1 MRSILHA
8 FRGALAIG
16 LLAGA
21 VTSQAQT
28 NPTARAIPF
37 TEAFPASAF
46 TTYPSGF
53 QGWNGLSGATV
64 TSQAMAESSAAT
76 GNATLNSGTPTSVGA
91 GGLYGMA
98 GQAAV
103 HTSSNATNGV
113 NQWMMALN
121 ATNRMNIT
129 VGYKVS
135 SVLANP
141 RTVGVVAQ
149 YRVGTTGGWTTISAS
164 SGSNPYSQTGGT
176 TGLKTTVSATLP
188 SECNYQPVVQ
198 VRWAIWRGTETGNS
212 SALGFDDVTVG
223 GTLDTDHD
231 GDPDSTDPCPLLA
244 NMAPGYS
251 CDDGNANT
259 GNDVI
264 TAGCVCV
271 GTVANDE
278 CNSAGYLGAAQP
290 YGGCSITQGNTS
302 GAGPTGSVSCG
313 GTTAKDVWYQFYT
326 NYTSHAYID
335 LVAGTA
341 TGMGIEVI
349 QSGCGGSAVY
359 CATGLSHVVPVAPGQ
374 WHYVRVFST
383 TPGTFSI
390 CVSEPPIND
399 DCANASSIGLNLFG
413 DCPTNATAGTTV
425 GATLTGTPGCNNT
438 AVDVW
443 YQFSSNFYYYNVTH
457 AFIDLSAGT
466 ATGLG
471 IQVFDNDCSG
481 PAVYCGTGNAHS
493 LPVTYGHTYY
503 VRVFTA
509 TAGTFTIC
517 ASASVANDDCVNAS
531 GIGLNL
537 YGDCPTNATAGTTV
551 GATLTGAPGCNNA
564 AVDVWYQYSSNFYY
578 YNVTHAFID
587 LSAGT
592 ATGLGIQVFDNDC
605 SGPAV
610 YCGTGN
616 AHSLPVAY
624 GHTYYVRVFTAT
636 AGTFTICASASVVN
650 DDCVNAAGIGL
661 NLHGDCP
668 TNATA
673 GTTVGATL
681 TGAPSCNN
689 AAVDVWYQFS
699 SNFYYYNVTH
709 AFIDLSPGTAGGLGI
724 QVFDNDCSGPAVY
737 CGTGNAHSLPVTY
750 GHTYYVRVFTATA
763 GTFTICASASVAN
776 DDCVNASGLGYPQ
789 GVGSCSGTAG
799 TTVGAT
805 ATSNPACAGTIN
817 ADVWYSFNAISG
829 TYTFIDLTSGNPA
842 VLGVELFS
850 TDCSGASVYC
860 GTGGDHMVATTPGLT
875 YYVRVFSTTP
885 ATFSICV
892 STENPYDECANAPSI
907 PLNLQGDCPANAT
920 AGTTQNAQP
929 SAGGTCGGGS
939 GDIWYQVYSGS
950 ATAMVVN
957 LASTGA
963 SGLGV
968 QVLNACGGT
977 VVYCGTGLSHGF
989 VTDPGTTYWI
999 RVFSAGEGGFTIC
1012 ASQTSGSPDCNGVPG
1027 GPATPG
1033 SACDDNDAATPY
1045 SYWQSN
1051 CTCLGYDC
1059 YGQLNGTALPGTAC
1073 NDGNPCTIIDTWAS
1087 NCACA
1092 GTYLPDGDGDGICD
1106 QEDDCPT
1113 IYGEAGWGCDD
1124 ENPLTPNSSLDANC
1138 ACIGHD
1144 CANVPAGP
1152 SMPGTPCTY
1161 PYASSGNTGVWSTG
1175 CACQWTDCHGDA
1187 NGSAYA
1193 DQCGVCVGG
1202 NTGLS
1207 PTTACLDCAG
1217 VPNGTSIL
1225 DGCGTCRLPDDPG
1238 FVHVYQTMTFA
1249 GTPGFT
1255 SSLLQPASGAPQ
1267 TSYMAQVKYTNS
1279 ANTLPSFGY
1288 PRLILDYEGNGNF
1301 NGPNDRSVVM
1311 TPVDPSDLNTAD
1323 GKLYTVQVTN
1333 LPVGLSWQARVQA
1346 FAGICVQDFGP
1357 YNHPDVLIAPDLQ
1370 IFANDITFSNP
1381 NPDPSTS
1388 LTVKAAVHNTSDY
1401 PISGAVV
1408 RLKNEYAP
1416 DAQYGEVV
1424 LAALPPHGV
1433 DTATWIIITPGQ
1445 AAWCPMRVTVD
1456 PANTIAETNELNN
1469 DAVRPFINGP
1479 YNLPGGIH
1487 VYAQAT
1493 PYVSCVGP
1501 ITTCDPLECPK
1512 VTIYGN
1518 AYYYG
1523 TAVPLLDSSVAGAT
1537 LTLNAFCGPIS
1548 TYTNEDGFFSVTFC
1562 VENYPD
1568 TFAVAG
1574 HVTDFTLDS
1583 DFDVEYIRIECAPP
1597 PLLPDLATELFIDD
1611 NTLAPGDAASGTIR
1625 VSNTGTADVTIPSA
1639 LHVQQTGGSPLIPN
1653 ATVPP
1658 LAIGAHHDV
1667 PFSGIVF
1674 NTAGIYTITVT
1685 ADAEEDV
1692 IELDEANNS
1701 NQGSIVVGPDLSP
1714 GIVPVGAGAFLYGG
1728 GLACGTVYQ
1737 PVLRVSNGGVSAAGP
1752 FNVHVAVFKDD
1763 VYQSAYSEPV
1773 TGLATGAYHDFSIAY
1788 TMAAAGHYRYEV
1800 TCDVSNAV
1808 AEYEEGN
1815 NAHNFGFDVEDCG
1828 RDIYPWSGPNGS
1840 GYVCQTSSPSFTVR
1854 NGGNTPTAAFDV
1866 RVTVRLN
1873 GDVQQVFTES
1883 VPGLPAPGDHTFS
1896 IPWTYT
1902 TVGAYTFEVECD
1914 ISHEVAE
1921 TNEDNNVATYAVS
1934 ITGCAPD
1941 LVVSRPGCGQMT
1953 VSPIDPQYPGMVTYT
1968 AILTNAGNAAA
1979 VDPVVR
1985 FTVLTPGEPDVITE
1999 VDVPYTGTLAPGTSV
2014 VVNTQMASVPPA
2026 TSSLAFTADPNNLI
2040 AESAESNNQTLAG
2053 QLCWDFQPVPLPPTC
2068 YPPGNFWERSYGRE
2082 QPIPLYI
2089 GVWDSHLYWASE
2101 VRVRFSVSGPGV
2113 PGTVVLGDALVHN
2126 VNDQYACIYP
2136 CPWFAGLPNTFVPP
2150 LAGVYT
2156 FTMTV
2161 DPDNPYTECNEG
2173 NNVLVRQVTVLDLP
2187 NMRVL
2192 SQFINPSQ
2200 LNPEVNEPITFNV
2213 TYENTGTGN
2222 TSDLMDLQVRVN
2234 NDELVTIHDVPGL
2247 LSGSSNTI
2255 AVPVSWSSDL
2265 VGIHVVRTII
2275 DAAEEIDEI
2284 DEFDNEATRAVIVGE
2299 SSNLYFASFYA
2310 SDPSPEPGSTVTL
2323 HASVANNGD
2332 LSNIGEVWFYSVI
2345 GVDTTFIGAHAVSV
2359 LPGSSI
2365 ALERPYTVTSVPATI
2380 LGRIRNVQALEF
2392 NDEDNEALVFLSTFD
2407 VSITSSFGCSGVSL
2421 GSLAAS
2427 ASGGSAPYTY
2437 FWSNGASG
2445 PVLQAPAGT
2454 YTVVVTDSQGRSAMA
2469 SGTIE
2474 NDANCTTA
2482 PVLVSVRAAL
2492 EGPYNT
2498 ATSLMNDALRSL
2510 PTFPLN
2516 DPYPAL
2522 GYTHVGPGNTGT
2534 LNTSALAVTGSNAV
2548 VDWVI
2553 LELRQDGVPATRV
2566 ATRHALLQRDGDVVA
2581 LDGVSPVGFAVPP
2594 GNYHV
2599 ALRHRNHLGVM
2610 TNSAVALSYA
2620 PVTVDFRTLATAT
2633 YGTAARKTSG
2643 GAVPIQVLW
2652 AGDVTFNHQIKYTG
2666 PSNDRDPILVTVGS
2680 TTPNNILSNT
2690 YSTRDVNMNG
2700 NVQYTGSGNDR
2711 DPILVNVGSTTP
2723 NNLRVE
2729 QVP

>member
-1 MRSILHA
+1 MRYHLHLLLFSAILWFFTA
-8 FRGALAIG
+8 R
-16 LLAGA
+16 
-21 VTSQAQT
+21 SNAQT
-28 NPTARAIPF
+28 NPTARSIPF
-37 TEAFPASAF
+37 TEAFSSSAF

-53 QGWNGLSGATV
+53 QGWNGVSGGAV

-149 YRVGTTGGWTTISAS
+149 YRVGTTGGWTTISAG
-164 SGSNPYSQTGGT
+164 SGSNPYSQAAGT

-188 SECNYQPVVQ
+188 SECNYQGVVQ

-231 GDPDSTDPCPLLA
+231 GDPDSTDPCPLVA
-244 NMAPGYS
+244 NVAPGQG

-264 TAGCVCV
+264 TADCVCV

-278 CNSAGYLGAAQP
+278 CAGPNILGVAQP
-290 YGGCSITQGNTS
+290 YGACSPAQGNTS

-313 GTTAKDVWYQFYT
+313 GTTAPDVWYQFYT

-349 QSGCGGSAVY
+349 PNGCGASAVY
-359 CATGLSHVVPVAPGQ
+359 CATGLSHVVPVTPGN

-390 CVSEPPIND
+390 CVSEPPSND
-399 DCANASSIGLNLFG
+399 DCAYASSIGLNLYG
-413 DCPTNATAGTTV
+413 DCPANAIAGTTV

-438 AVDVW
+438 AKDVW

-457 AFIDLSAGT
+457 AFIDLSPGT
-466 ATGLG
+466 ASGLG
-471 IQVFDNDCSG
+471 IQVFDNDCSGSAMYCGTGNAHSLPVIYGHTYYVRVFTATPGTFSICASASAVNDDCVNASSIGLNAYGDCPVNAVTGTTVGATLTGTPACNSTAVDVWYQFYAGYYYYNVTHAFIDLGAGTASGVGIEVFDNDCSG

-517 ASASVANDDCVNAS
+517 ASASV
-531 GIGLNL
+531 
-537 YGDCPTNATAGTTV
+537 
-551 GATLTGAPGCNNA
+551 
-564 AVDVWYQYSSNFYY
+564 
-578 YNVTHAFID
+578 
-587 LSAGT
+587 
-592 ATGLGIQVFDNDC
+592 
-605 SGPAV
+605 
-610 YCGTGN
+610 
-616 AHSLPVAY
+616 
-624 GHTYYVRVFTAT
+624 
-636 AGTFTICASASVVN
+636 VN
-650 DDCVNAAGIGL
+650 DDCV
-661 NLHGDCP
+661 
-668 TNATA
+668 
-673 GTTVGATL
+673 
-681 TGAPSCNN
+681 
-689 AAVDVWYQFS
+689 
-699 SNFYYYNVTH
+699 
-709 AFIDLSPGTAGGLGI
+709 
-724 QVFDNDCSGPAVY
+724 
-737 CGTGNAHSLPVTY
+737 
-750 GHTYYVRVFTATA
+750 TAT
-763 GTFTICASASVAN
+763 
-776 DDCVNASGLGYPQ
+776 GLGYPQ
-789 GVGSCSGTAG
+789 GAGVCTGTAG

-805 ATSNPACAGTIN
+805 ATGDPSCAGGN
-817 ADVWYSFNAISG
+817 SADVWYSFIAGAG
-829 TYTFIDLTSGNPA
+829 TQTFIDLTSGNPA

-850 TDCSGASVYC
+850 NDCSGASVYC
-860 GTGGDHMVATTPGLT
+860 ATGVDHMVATTPGAT

-885 ATFSICV
+885 TQFSICV
-892 STENPYDECANAPSI
+892 SAENPYDECANAPGI
-907 PLNLQGDCPANAT
+907 PLNLQGNCPANAT

-957 LASTGA
+957 LTSTGA
-963 SGLGV
+963 SGLGI

-989 VTDPGTTYWI
+989 VTDPGATYWI

-1033 SACDDNDAATPY
+1033 NYCEDNNPNNYY
-1045 SYWQSN
+1045 SIWQPN
-1051 CTCLGYDC
+1051 CSCVGYDC
-1059 YGQLNGTALPGTAC
+1059 TGTPNGTENQGAPC
-1073 NDGNPCTIIDTWAS
+1073 NDGNPCTINDTRNAS
-1087 NCACA
+1087 CQCI
-1092 GTYLPDGDGDGICD
+1092 GTPLTDGDSDGICD
-1106 QEDDCPT
+1106 QEDDCPSV
-1113 IYGEAGWGCDD
+1113 YGEIGSGCNDG
-1124 ENPLTPNSSLDANC
+1124 NPLTPNSTLDANC

-1144 CANVPAGP
+1144 CANVPGGP
-1152 SMPGTPCTY
+1152 NMPGSPCVY
-1161 PYASSGNTGVWSTG
+1161 PYAASGNTGVWSTG
-1175 CACQWTDCHGDA
+1175 CGCEWTDCNGVA
-1187 NGSAYA
+1187 NGGAYL
-1193 DQCGVCVGG
+1193 DQCGVCVAG
-1202 NTGLS
+1202 NTGLA

-1217 VPNGTSIL
+1217 VPNGTSVV
-1225 DGCGTCRLPDDPG
+1225 DGCGTCRLPSDPN
-1238 FVHVYQTMTFA
+1238 FVHVYQTMAFA
-1249 GTPGFT
+1249 GTPGFAT
-1255 SSLLQPASGAPQ
+1255 SLLQPASGAPQ

-1279 ANTLPSFGY
+1279 ANALPGFGY
-1288 PRLILDYEGNGNF
+1288 PRLILDYEGNGNY
-1301 NGPNDRSVVM
+1301 NEPNDRSVAM
-1311 TPVDPSDLNTAD
+1311 TAVDPSDLNTAD
-1323 GKLYTVQVTN
+1323 GKLYVVQLTN
-1333 LPVGLSWQARVQA
+1333 LPVGLNWQARVQS

-1357 YNHPDVLIAPDLQ
+1357 FDYPDVLLAPDLQ

-1381 NPDPSTS
+1381 NPDPSTA
-1388 LTVKAAVHNTSDY
+1388 LTVKAAIHNTSDY
-1401 PISGAVV
+1401 PIAGAVV

-1416 DAQYGEVV
+1416 DAQYGDVV
-1424 LAALPPHGV
+1424 LPALPPHGV

-1445 AAWCPMRVTVD
+1445 AAWCPMRVSVD

-1479 YNLPGGIH
+1479 YNLPGGIQ
-1487 VYAQAT
+1487 VVAQAT
-1493 PYVSCVGP
+1493 PYVSCVSF
-1501 ITTCDPLECPK
+1501 INSCDPYDCPK
-1512 VTIYGN
+1512 VTVYGH

-1537 LTLNAFCGPIS
+1537 LTLDVPCGQVS

-1583 DFDVEYIRIECAPP
+1583 DFAVEYIRVECAPP
-1597 PLLPDLATELFIDD
+1597 PLLPDLWTELIIDD

-1625 VSNTGTADVTIPSA
+1625 VTNSGSADVTSPTL
-1639 LHVQQTGGSPLIPN
+1639 LHVQQTGGTPLIPD
-1653 ATVPP
+1653 ASVPP

-1674 NTAGIYTITVT
+1674 NTAGIYTITAT

-1692 IELDEANNS
+1692 VELDESNNTH
-1701 NQGSIVVGPDLSP
+1701 QGSIIVGPDLAP
-1714 GIVPVGAGAFLYGG
+1714 GIVPVGTGAFLYGG

-1737 PVLRVSNGGVSAAGP
+1737 PVLRVVNNGVSAAGA
-1752 FNVHVAVFKDD
+1752 FNVHVSVFKDD
-1763 VYQSAYSEPV
+1763 VFQNAYTEPV
-1773 TGLATGAYHDFSIAY
+1773 AGLATDAHHDFSVPY
-1788 TMAAAGHYRYEV
+1788 TMTNEGHYRYEV
-1800 TCDVSNAV
+1800 TCDVNNAV
-1808 AEYEEGN
+1808 TEYEEGN
-1815 NAHNFGFDVEDCG
+1815 NAYNYGFDVDACG
-1828 RDIYPWSGPNGS
+1828 RDIYPWSGPEG
-1840 GYVCQTSSPSFTVR
+1840 VAPLCQTSSPSFTVR
-1854 NGGNTPTAAFDV
+1854 NGGNVPTADFNT
-1866 RVTVRLN
+1866 RITVRLN
-1873 GDVQQVFTES
+1873 GDVQQVFNEA
-1883 VPGLPAPGDHTFS
+1883 VPGLTAPGDHTFS
-1896 IPWTYT
+1896 IPWTYAS
-1902 TVGAYTFEVECD
+1902 VGAYTFEVECD
-1914 ISHEVAE
+1914 MPDAVAE
-1921 TNEDNNVATYAVS
+1921 TNELNNATMYAVLVV
-1934 ITGCAPD
+1934 GCAPD
-1941 LVVSRPGCGQMT
+1941 LVVSRPGCGQQT
-1953 VSPIDPQYPGMVTYT
+1953 VSPIDPTYPGTVTYT
-1968 AILTNAGNAAA
+1968 AVLTNAGNAAA

-1985 FTVLTPGEPDVITE
+1985 FTVVTDNEPDDIITE
-1999 VDVPYTGTLAPGTSV
+1999 VDVQYNGTLAPSTSV
-2014 VVNTQMASVPPA
+2014 TVNTVMASVPPA
-2026 TSSLAFTADPNNLI
+2026 TSSLAFTADPNDLI
-2040 AESAESNNQTLAG
+2040 AESAESNNNTSAG
-2053 QLCWDFQPVPLPPTC
+2053 QLCWDFEPVPLPPTC

-2126 VNDQYACIYP
+2126 VNDQYGCLYP

-2192 SQFINPSQ
+2192 SQYINPSQ

-2213 TYENTGTGN
+2213 TYENIGTGN

-2247 LSGSSNTI
+2247 LSGSSNTV
-2255 AVPVSWSSDL
+2255 AVPVPWSSNI

-2284 DEFDNEATRAVIVGE
+2284 DELDNEATRAVIVGE

-2310 SDPSPEPGSTVTL
+2310 SDPSPEPGSTVSL

-2332 LSNIGEVWFYSVI
+2332 LPNSGEVWFYSVI
-2345 GVDTTFIGAHAVSV
+2345 GADTTFIGSYAVSV
-2359 LPGSSI
+2359 VPGGSI
-2365 ALERPYTVTSVPATI
+2365 ALQRPYAVTSVPATI
-2380 LGRIRNVQALEF
+2380 LARIRNVQAIEF

-2427 ASGGSAPYTY
+2427 ATGGAAPYTY

-2454 YTVVVTDSQGRSAMA
+2454 YTVVITDSQGRSAMA

-2482 PVLVSVRAAL
+2482 PVLVYVRAAL
-2492 EGPYNT
+2492 EGPYNAST
-2498 ATSLMNDALRSL
+2498 GLMNDALRTL

-2522 GYTHVGPGNTGT
+2522 GYTHMGPGNTST
-2534 LNTSALAVTGSNAV
+2534 LSPVSLTTTGNDAI
-2548 VDWVI
+2548 VDWVV
-2553 LELRQDGVPATRV
+2553 LELRQEGSPSTRS

-2599 ALRHRNHLGVM
+2599 AIRHRNHLGAM
-2610 TNSAVALSYA
+2610 TLNAMPLTYA
-2620 PVTVDFRTLATAT
+2620 PTVIDLRSPATT
-2633 YGTAARKTSG
+2633 TWGTNARKTGG
-2643 GAVPIQVLW
+2643 GAAPARLLW
-2652 AGDVTFNHQIKYTG
+2652 AGDVNFNHQVK
-2666 PSNDRDPILVTVGS
+2666 
-2680 TTPNNILSNT
+2680 
-2690 YSTRDVNMNG
+2690 
-2700 NVQYTGSGNDR
+2700 YTGSGNDR
-2711 DPILVNVGSTTP
+2711 DPILTTVGSTTPNATVNNYSTRDVNLNGQVKYTGSGNDRDPILLNVGSTTP
-2723 NNLRVE
+2723 NATRTE
-2729 QVP
+2729 QLP